1 MCIRDSSYTV
11 AVLGAGN
18 IGSAVIARLLE
29 LENEIVDINLKKVL
43 VSDISKDRD
52 VDKKLLTDNFSDIL
66 DDQSI
71 DLVIEVLGGVD
82 PGKEYIKSLLEGG
95 KAVITANKDIIADCG
110 SELVQLAQEN
120 NTCLYF
126 EAAVAAGIPVLK
138 PLIESLRGESLKRVT
153 GIINGTSNYI
163 LSSMEEGSSYTDAL
177 NTAQDLGYAEPD
189 PTNDVEGVDA
199 KFKAM
204 ILSMICFGA
213 NPTPENL
220 YTEGISTITKEDFD
234 WANRLNKT
242 IKLVAVIDNE
252 NEGFNARVHPVLID
266 TKHPLAAIRGSL
278 NAVVVEG
285 ENINQLVFSGP
296 GAGAAPTASAIIGDV
311 LSACHQ
317 LSSDQSNWY
326 PLRSQKFENKEFK
339 NVSSSWF
346 VRLSVKDE
354 PGVLASIAG
363 TFGENNVSIESVIQ
377 EGRGDQAELVLVTH
391 EAPEEDLQNS
401 INQISSLDSVASVT
415 STLRVYS

>member
-1 MCIRDSSYTV
+1 MQNNSYTV

-18 IGSAVIARLLE
+18 IGSAVITRLLE
-29 LENEIVDINLKKVL
+29 LENEIVDLNLKKVL
-43 VSDISKDRD
+43 VSDVSKDRKI
-52 VDKKLLTDNFSDIL
+52 DKKLLTDNFSDIS

-110 SELVQLAQEN
+110 NELVQLAQEN

-199 KFKAM
+199 KYKAM

-266 TKHPLAAIRGSL
+266 KKHPLAAIRGSL

-296 GAGAAPTASAIIGDV
+296 GAGASPTASAIIGDV

-326 PLRSQKFENKEFK
+326 PLRSQKYENKEFK